1 MEMHIAGV
9 TNFSMIYLN
18 DYWEVLEVLIFK
30 SHVLQAWKVLESGL
44 GPGKS
49 WKCE

>member
-1 MEMHIAGV
+1 MESI
-9 TNFSMIYLN
+9 
-18 DYWEVLEVLIFK
+18 
-30 SHVLQAWKVLESGL
+30 ESGL